1 MSKMLLPPYSPVD
14 RTVKPKTEH
23 ALWGK
28 IASIYGFQYQLF
40 RVLVGFPNN
49 ERVVNKTQAKTNIRL
64 QSDHLN
70 WFWCTVSL
78 SKIQWRIGRKRQSL
92 CLKFQIF
99 TQWFLNKKL
108 FHLNNNKVAIF
119 KVYSRKR
126 ASDGGRISEIW
137 KLLPALNRAHG
148 WAHWICSDLWNLKWI
163 LKFFFTIITWVDFE
177 FFSQDHV
184 LSSPY

>member
-49 ERVVNKTQAKTNIRL
+49 ERVVNKTQAKTNIRF
-64 QSDHLN
+64 QMHRFAFENSIK
-70 WFWCTVSL
+70 V
-78 SKIQWRIGRKRQSL
+78 GRKRQSL

-99 TQWFLNKKL
+99 TQWFLKKKL

-126 ASDGGRISEIW
+126 ASGGRISAIW
-137 KLLPALNRAHG
+137 KVLPALNRAHG

-163 LKFFFTIITWVDFE
+163 LNFFYYNYMSRFRVLLPGSRLKFFILKNE
-177 FFSQDHV
+177 E
-184 LSSPY
+184 